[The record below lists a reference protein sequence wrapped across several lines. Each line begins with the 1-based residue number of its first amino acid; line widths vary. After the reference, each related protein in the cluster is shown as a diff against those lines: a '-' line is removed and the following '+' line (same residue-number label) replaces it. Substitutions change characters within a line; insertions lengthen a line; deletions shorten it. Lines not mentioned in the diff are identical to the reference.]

1 MSIIKYKEFLKSTCE
16 IESESTTSIVAID
29 IKNQLVISITQVN
42 RTLIAYKNQNDIRF
56 NGIIENVHQLKL
68 LLQLIRKGI

>member
-1 MSIIKYKEFLKSTCE
+1 MLNKFEEFLKSTCK
-16 IESESTTSIVAID
+16 IEESSNTSIVAVD
-29 IKNQLVISITQVN
+29 IKYSLIISITANN
-42 RTLIAYKNQNDIRF
+42 RTLIAHKNNNDMRF